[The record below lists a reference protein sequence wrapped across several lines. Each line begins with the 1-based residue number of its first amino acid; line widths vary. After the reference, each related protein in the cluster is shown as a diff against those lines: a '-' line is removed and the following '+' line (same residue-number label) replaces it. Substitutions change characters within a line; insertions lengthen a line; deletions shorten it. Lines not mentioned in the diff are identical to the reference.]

1 MNYLLCKYP
10 EACKLS
16 RYLPKKWKSE
26 SLGAIPIVRGA
37 VGRLQKGGGSL
48 LLVLLLCVVV
58 LQAGCRSTSE
68 HREGADKVASEIIA
82 EKQQEA
88 LGRTEPF
95 GILRSKN
102 ILRRQLLEGQ
112 NLPYS
117 GPWSLGVDRLE
128 RPEHWPKD
136 DYPGDVNS
144 AAIVSVEGA
153 EAITLTLV
161 QALQVGARNS
171 SSYQTQKEGIFQAA
185 LLLDLSRDAFRNFLT
200 EGVSSGISTDGSGS
214 RTVTGIEQSSV
225 TGLSRVLKSGVA
237 FSTALAVDLANL
249 LTLGGASSLG
259 LQADAS
265 VSVPLLRGKGA
276 HIVTEPLTQAERD
289 VVYAIWNF
297 ERYKRV
303 FAVNVA
309 ARYLAVLQGLDRVAN
324 EEGNYTRAIVSA
336 RWSQRRAD
344 TGDLDIVQA
353 DQAVQN
359 ELRARNSWILAM
371 QSYKGSLDEFKV
383 LLGLPVDAEIELDR
397 GELDKL
403 VEVVSATTIDLSRFV
418 RNPNEEIPSADAPV
432 ELELPSDEG
441 AGTFEIDLE
450 VAIGL
455 ALENRL
461 DLQVAQEGV
470 YDAQRAVVVRAD
482 QLGAELTLLG
492 TASMGGRRSVGS
504 ATSDDARLRFNE
516 ATYSALLTLDF
527 PMERLAERN
536 NYRNSLIA
544 LEAAVRSVQDL
555 EDQVKLD
562 VRDALRVLQST
573 RETLQIQARAV
584 EVAQRRVTGAE
595 MSLEEGRAQMRDIL
609 EAQNSLVS
617 AQNSLTGAVINY
629 RLTELELQRDMGL
642 LTVDEQGLWHEFV
655 PEVIQ
660 E

>member
-1 MNYLLCKYP
+1 MNYFLRKCR
-10 EACKLS
+10 EAQTLHIYFAEM
-16 RYLPKKWKSE
+16 RRSE
-26 SLGAIPIVRGA
+26 SAGGVLATKGIG
-37 VGRLQKGGGSL
+37 GRLSKGGG
-48 LLVLLLCVVV
+48 VLILVV
-58 LQAGCRSTSE
+58 LCLVFVQAGCRSAAE
-68 HREGADKVASEIIA
+68 HRRDADEVASEIIA

-95 GILRSKN
+95 GIKRPKN

-136 DYPGDVNS
+136 DYPDDVNS
-144 AAIVSVEGA
+144 ASIVSVEGA
-153 EAITLTLV
+153 EAITLTLL

-185 LLLDLSRDAFRNFLT
+185 LLLDLRRDYFRNFVT

-214 RTVTGIEQSSV
+214 RTVSGTEQSSV
-225 TGLSRVLKSGVA
+225 TGLSRVLKSGAA
-237 FSTALAVDLANL
+237 FSAGLAVDLANL
-249 LTLGGASSLG
+249 LTMGGASSLG
-259 LQADAS
+259 LKADAS
-265 VSVPLLRGKGA
+265 VSVPLLRGRGA

-289 VVYAIWNF
+289 VIYAIWNF

-303 FAVNVA
+303 FAVNIA
-309 ARYLAVLQGLDRVAN
+309 ARYFAVLQGLDRVAN
-324 EEGNYTRAIVSA
+324 QEGNYKRAIVSA
-336 RWSQRRAD
+336 RWSQQRAD

-359 ELRARNSWILAM
+359 ELGARNSWILAR
-371 QSYKGSLDEFKV
+371 QSYKSSLDEFKI
-383 LLGLPVDAEIELDR
+383 LLGLPVDAKIELDR
-397 GELDKL
+397 GELDKI
-403 VEVVSATTIDLSRFV
+403 VEVVSATAIDLSKFV
-418 RNPNEEIPSADAPV
+418 RDPNEEIPPADAPV
-432 ELELPSDEG
+432 ELELPSDDG
-441 AGTFEIDLE
+441 AGTFEIPLD
-450 VAIGL
+450 VAIRL

-461 DLQVAQEGV
+461 DLQVAQEVV
-470 YDAQRAVVVRAD
+470 YDAQRAVVVQAD
-482 QLGAELTLLG
+482 QLDAELTLSG

-504 ATSDDARLRFNE
+504 ATSDDARLWLND
-516 ATYSALLTLDF
+516 AAYSGLLTLDL
-527 PMERLAERN
+527 PIERLAERN
-536 NYRNSLIA
+536 NYRNSLID

-555 EDQVKLD
+555 EDQVKLG

-584 EVAQRRVTGAE
+584 EVAQRRVKGAE

-617 AQNSLTGAVINY
+617 AQNSLTGAVIDY

-642 LTVDEQGLWHEFV
+642 LAVDEQGLWHEFA